1 MKNLTSLGRYGTVG
15 LEFVI
20 TFCLGLFGG
29 QWLDKRWGTSYMI
42 WVGMVVGSYA
52 GFRAVFKAAKEA
64 QRAIDREDRE
74 EPGKYH
80 STRDDEG
87 EVDEG
92 YDGSDW
98 KAGED
103 GENARGDDSKARPP
117 RDIDKSS

>member
-42 WVGMVVGSYA
+42 WIGMVVGSYA

-64 QRAIDREDRE
+64 QRAIDKEDRE
-74 EPGKYH
+74 EPGKY
-80 STRDDEG
+80 RAVGDE
-87 EVDEG
+87 EVDES
-92 YDGSDW
+92 YDRSDW
-98 KAGED
+98 KAETED
-103 GENARGDDSKARPP
+103 ASAAPPDDAEASK
-117 RDIDKSS
+117 KSAEKPS